1 MRNLSHFGVL
11 VILSSFLTGCANNNL
26 SDITGSINA
35 PKTVTDAKFI
45 PGLPKGYQCPL
56 VPNGFDPAGSIYR
69 LDKSGTYY
77 RVKDFSNDPVVAQGH
92 KKDVQ
97 IANYVLSDK
106 QKSNAGLSLN
116 LLKSALPGVTAGANA
131 DFKKELSVDITVQD
145 MQGDI
150 IYDETADYIVKW
162 FASNIKPRRGSKYYL
177 VRETVRAGAV
187 NYRIAQQDLAKLG
200 GKAKLEKIAD
210 GKGNVTI
217 RDNDGSLEIKQ
228 TFSPRIPV
236 CIKSAEIVV
245 EQPAKRS
252 KVKTRKIKLK
262 PADETAQPQIKKVGR
277 S

>member
-1 MRNLSHFGVL
+1 MKRLALFSALTLAF
-11 VILSSFLTGCANNNL
+11 SFLTACSKQDFG
-26 SDITGSINA
+26 DITGTVNA
-35 PKTVTDAKFI
+35 PKTIVDDKFV
-45 PGLPKGYQCPL
+45 PGLPAGYQCPL

-69 LDKSGTYY
+69 LDRSGTYY
-77 RVKDFSNDPVVAQGH
+77 RVKDFSKDPIVAKGH

-97 IANYVLSDK
+97 IANYVLSDT

-116 LLKSALPGVTAGANA
+116 LLKSALPGVTAGGNA

-162 FASNIKPRRGSKYYL
+162 FAKNIKPRRGSKYYL

-187 NYRIAQQDLAKLG
+187 SYRIAQNELAKLG

-210 GKGNVTI
+210 GKANVTI

-228 TFSPRIPV
+228 NFSPRIPI
-236 CIKSAEIVV
+236 CIKSAEIVIDR
-245 EQPAKRS
+245 PKKNK
-252 KVKTRKIKLK
+252 KVLTREIKLK
-262 PADETAQPQIKKVGR
+262 SVDETVQPKIKKVGR